1 MSWFVR
7 LARCFVLLVL
17 AGAVAL
23 SVAYRFSG
31 LQTWWL
37 ELTRYAPFPIHLL
50 PALAAVGVSIR
61 LGWAWR
67 LAALASL
74 VLVTTLV
81 MGLVVARGDS
91 GSGPF
96 RLMTYNIKAYLAR
109 ERAEGFA
116 QIAQEVARHDPDIVV
131 MQDAVGVDDPAETVA
146 PEVRGMFGTRQVHAF
161 GQYVVASRLPLKDC
175 RPGNMP
181 FRGQPHTYVQC
192 TVVVSGTEVDL
203 VTAHFVSPRGGL
215 NAARREHLRGLGEW
229 RQNFMDRLT
238 QSRKLAA
245 DLAGQPTRAK
255 RPLIVAGDLNSL
267 ESSPVIRSLLDIGL
281 RDAFSSAGLGYGY
294 TQGHALRP
302 GFSFLRI
309 DHILVSA
316 TLGVRR
322 CFVGGSQAS
331 EHRPVIADL
340 LVRRE

>member
-1 MSWFVR
+1 LNLIVR
-7 LARCFVLLVL
+7 LAKYFVFLVV

-23 SVAYRFSG
+23 SVAYRFSH

-50 PALAAVGVSIR
+50 MALAAVGVSFL
-61 LGWAWR
+61 LGRAWR
-67 LAALASL
+67 LAALGGL
-74 VLVTTLV
+74 VLVATVV
-81 MGLVVARGDS
+81 MGLVLARGDS

-109 ERAEGFA
+109 ERADGFE

-131 MQDAVGVDDPAETVA
+131 MQDAVGADEPLADLPPA
-146 PEVRGMFGTRQVHAF
+146 VRGMFGTRQVYSF

-175 RPGNMP
+175 RPGRMP
-181 FRGQPHTYVQC
+181 FRGQAHTYVQC
-192 TVVVSGTEVDL
+192 TVVVAGSEIDL

-215 NAARREHLRGLGEW
+215 NAARHERLNGIGEW
-229 RQNFMDRLT
+229 QQNFMDRLT
-238 QSRKLAA
+238 QSRRLAA
-245 DLAGQPTRAK
+245 DLAGSPTHTT

-302 GFSFLRI
+302 GISFLRI
-309 DHILVSA
+309 DHILVSS
-316 TLGVRR
+316 TLGVGR
-322 CFVGGSQAS
+322 CFVGGSQGS

>member
-1 MSWFVR
+1 MVR
-7 LARCFVLLVL
+7 LAKCFVFVVV
-17 AGAVAL
+17 AGAVVL
-23 SVAYRFSG
+23 SVTYRFSH

-50 PALAAVGVSIR
+50 VALVAVGVSFL
-61 LGWAWR
+61 LGRAWR
-67 LAALASL
+67 LAALGGL
-74 VLVTTLV
+74 VLVVTV
-81 MGLVVARGDS
+81 IMGLVVARGDS

-109 ERAEGFA
+109 ERSDGLE
-116 QIAQEVARHDPDIVV
+116 QIAQEVARHAPDIVV
-131 MQDAVGVDDPAETVA
+131 MQDANGVDEPPEEMA
-146 PEVRGMFGTRQVHAF
+146 PEVRGLFGTRQIYGF
-161 GQYVVASRLPLKDC
+161 GQYVVASRLPISNC
-175 RPGNMP
+175 RPGSMP
-181 FRGQPHTYVQC
+181 FRGQAHSYVQC
-192 TVVVSGTEVDL
+192 TVLVAGTEVDL
-203 VTAHFVSPRGGL
+203 VTAHFVSPRAGL
-215 NAARREHLRGLGEW
+215 NAARRERLKGLGEW
-229 RQNFMDRLT
+229 QRNFLDRLT

-245 DLAGQPTRAK
+245 DLAGRPAHTT

-267 ESSPVIRSLLDIGL
+267 ESSPVVRSLLDIGL

-302 GFSFLRI
+302 GISVLRI

-316 TLGVRR
+316 TLGVSR
-322 CFVGGSQAS
+322 CFVGGSEAS